1 MTSGSESGWGKCNGW
16 RVAPCE
22 RRRERGI
29 VAGFLPLCER
39 QKETEDE
46 RKSGTRLY
54 QKVGSLRPRLVGT
67 EREREKGGLLVFKAE
82 LGPVE

>member
-1 MTSGSESGWGKCNGW
+1 MTSGAESGRGKCNGR
-16 RVAPCE
+16 RVAPYE

-39 QKETEDE
+39 QKEREDE

-54 QKVGSLRPRLVGT
+54 QKVGSVRPRHVGR
-67 EREREKGGLLVFKAE
+67 EREREKGDLLVFKAE
-82 LGPVE
+82 